1 MGLTQFDQYAKD
13 YVAAVDDAAGV
24 SVEQLAGEKARL
36 ILEALGASSGDRQHV
51 LVLDLGCGIGLLD
64 RELEPHVGALIGV
77 DVSLP
82 SLQLAAGRAPATAFA
97 QYDGARLPFADRT
110 FGCAVA
116 SCVLHHVMPPA
127 RACFIGEMMRVLTP
141 GGLAVIIEHNARNPV
156 TRHIV
161 SRCAFDA
168 DAVLLTRQETATL
181 LADGGVPVAGWR
193 YLGFLPFRNRIVER
207 AERLVGWLPAGAQ
220 YCVWGRKCTNV

>member
-1 MGLTQFDQYAKD
+1 
-13 YVAAVDDAAGV
+13 
-24 SVEQLAGEKARL
+24 
-36 ILEALGASSGDRQHV
+36 
-51 LVLDLGCGIGLLD
+51 VLDLGCGIGLLD

-97 QYDGARLPFADRT
+97 QYDGARLPFADGT

-116 SCVLHHVMPPA
+116 SCVLHHVMPAA
-127 RACFIGEMMRVLTP
+127 RAGFIGEMMRVLTP

-168 DAVLLTRQETATL
+168 DAVLLTRQEAVTL

-220 YCVWGRKCTNV
+220 YCVWGRKCTNA